1 MDPAQLARFGTA
13 VGRPIQRLHLRW
25 LRDPNPDSPPTAG
38 HRRRQAPAR
47 PDDEIFHTTSPQLPL
62 HGLSKRR
69 RSSRRR
75 TPLAGRTVTGWPS
88 VPEPVVGAW
97 MGGDALVSPP
107 LYDHRKAAGGVPV
120 PGPVRPL
127 PQAQGH
133 RPHQTRATAPPGLAP
148 GARNSAASSAP
159 APAPSTAS
167 RPRSATGGRP
177 PPATSRRTAMG
188 HPDGAHTHG
197 G

>member
-13 VGRPIQRLHLRW
+13 VGRPIQRLHLRS

-69 RSSRRR
+69 PSSRRR

-127 PQAQGH
+127 PQVQGH
-133 RPHQTRATAPPGLAP
+133 RPHQARAQAPPGLPPVQGPAAHPAP
-148 GARNSAASSAP
+148 RLPHRPPGRPQDPRRAASRRPVP
-159 APAPSTAS
+159 A
-167 RPRSATGGRP
+167 GGP
-177 PPATSRRTAMG
+177 
-188 HPDGAHTHG
+188 
-197 G
+197 